1 MKKIGLSILFSIIA
15 SVLLSQNVADG
26 KINDWKI
33 PLKYHDSEAHIQY
46 NVTNND
52 SMLFICVRVPD
63 SKFQMKIAK
72 AGMSLFIDTTGKKK
86 QNIVINYPVKPKDPE
101 PVIMNKTRTLGE
113 DGIVKLKQIIEPSL
127 KQFNS
132 KGFITGNGTYL
143 QKNIEGIIAAADL
156 DSNGI
161 LTIEYQIPIKT
172 FYHKLTN
179 ADSHNKIAFSIV
191 INGLPMPQWGA
202 GSHGGAPPDGDFP
215 SGGPPG
221 GGPPNGTN
229 IPDPQEMEQ
238 MFNSSKSIFNYNLVV
253 K

>member
-1 MKKIGLSILFSIIA
+1 MKKKIISLLFAIVSLASIG
-15 SVLLSQNVADG
+15 QNIADG
-26 KINDWKI
+26 KTNDWVL

-86 QNIVINYPVKPKDPE
+86 QNIVINYPIQPKDPE
-101 PVIMNKTRTLGE
+101 PVIMNRIRNLGN
-113 DGIVKLKQIIEPSL
+113 DGIVKVKQIIEPSL

-132 KGFITGNGTYL
+132 KGFITGNGTYI
-143 QKNIEGIIAAADL
+143 QKNIEGIITAADL
-156 DSNGI
+156 DSIGI
-161 LTIEYQIPIKT
+161 LTIEYQIPFKT
-172 FYHKLTN
+172 FYHKLTT
-179 ADSHNKIAFSIV
+179 ADNHNKITFSIV
-191 INGLPMPQWGA
+191 INSLPMPQWGLNFP
-202 GSHGGAPPDGDFP
+202 GGAPPDGDFP

-221 GGPPNGTN
+221 GGPPSSAN

-238 MFNSSKSIFNYNLVV
+238 MFHSSTSIFKYNLVV